1 MICFSIYNETF
12 LDFTDVPSCVLS
24 GVCDAERRMWICKP
38 TGLNRGRGIFLLKS
52 REEVEAFRLKL
63 QLLDDGRKRPQ
74 RRPQACVVQRWVNT
88 RCLRGLI
95 FSAEL
100 EVQSVSVK
108 SARLLSHSLS
118 YPLEKRRRTH
128 HQTQKQP
135 RRFSQLHPE
144 AAAAGREEVRRAL
157 VPPDRLHFTLH
168 GLLWPRIRAA
178 DLRRLRPRLKQSVH
192 PPDQSGTLSR
202 FLYKSKKQK
211 QTNREKGSEPLKHP
225 PWH

>member
-1 MICFSIYNETF
+1 MICFSIYIETF
-12 LDFTDVPSCVLS
+12 LDFTDVPSCVWS

-52 REEVEAFRLKL
+52 REEVEALRLKL

-108 SARLLSHSLS
+108 SARLPSHSLS
-118 YPLEKRRRTH
+118 YPFRE
-128 HQTQKQP
+128 TQAD
-135 RRFSQLHPE
+135 S
-144 AAAAGREEVRRAL
+144 
-157 VPPDRLHFTLH
+157 PPDPETATSFL
-168 GLLWPRIRAA
+168 
-178 DLRRLRPRLKQSVH
+178 SV
-192 PPDQSGTLSR
+192 TSR
-202 FLYKSKKQK
+202 SRCCW
-211 QTNREKGSEPLKHP
+211 TGGSSTCARTS
-225 PWH
+225 